1 MYVCGLSDRNLI
13 YNNYFN
19 NTNITI
25 KNGTG
30 NAYNTAK
37 ASGKNIVGGT
47 YIGGNFWGK
56 PDGSGFS
63 NKATDTDRDGISD
76 SAYSIPGS
84 IYIDHLP
91 LVVPAPLTAPG
102 ASFSSNVTS
111 GTAPLNVLFTD
122 TSTGSP
128 TAWNWNFGDGTSST
142 QKNPAHVYSTA
153 GTYTV
158 TLTASNSAGS
168 NTATKQIT

>member
-47 YIGGNFWGK
+47 YIGGNFWGANLMVQAF
-56 PDGSGFS
+56 PIRQRTRTEMGFPIQHTVFR
-63 NKATDTDRDGISD
+63 A
-76 SAYSIPGS
+76 AY
-84 IYIDHLP
+84 
-91 LVVPAPLTAPG
+91 T
-102 ASFSSNVTS
+102 
-111 GTAPLNVLFTD
+111 
-122 TSTGSP
+122 
-128 TAWNWNFGDGTSST
+128 
-142 QKNPAHVYSTA
+142 
-153 GTYTV
+153 
-158 TLTASNSAGS
+158 
-168 NTATKQIT
+168 